1 MLGLAEGGSHMN
13 FTCDGVGSTHS
24 CPPMQALR
32 AMDFF
37 PSFSQNKDSDGDKE
51 RGNPGQMMHTA
62 EGGSCGKHRKINH
75 WREGGEEAWVLYSA
89 GLCRQQQRSTA
100 RRGPASI
107 RAPSSLVPASFRSN
121 SSPWVR

>member
-1 MLGLAEGGSHMN
+1 MEWVPHVA
-13 FTCDGVGSTHS
+13 
-24 CPPMQALR
+24 ALPCR
-32 AMDFF
+32 LYEPWIFF

-75 WREGGEEAWVLYSA
+75 GRGGGEEAWVLYSA

-100 RRGPASI
+100 RRGRRASEPPPALFQHHFVQIHPPGSDEEE
-107 RAPSSLVPASFRSN
+107 S
-121 SSPWVR
+121 